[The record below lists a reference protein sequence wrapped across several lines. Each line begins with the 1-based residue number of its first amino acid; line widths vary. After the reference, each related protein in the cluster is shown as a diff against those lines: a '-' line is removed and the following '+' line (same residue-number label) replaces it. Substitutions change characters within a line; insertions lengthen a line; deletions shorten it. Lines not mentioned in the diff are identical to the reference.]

1 MPRTDS
7 GRSTPPRLATL
18 GPGLLALGL
27 AAAGC
32 ADDTPRAASADLA
45 ASRKAAAG
53 RGDGFSELGPTR
65 GDVAPVRTRAKGDA
79 RAPGR
84 QEPGNDSLTT
94 PHSWSPRR

>member
-7 GRSTPPRLATL
+7 GRSTALRLATL

-32 ADDTPRAASADLA
+32 SDDTPRAASADLA

-53 RGDGFSELGPTR
+53 RGGGFPELGPTR
-65 GDVAPVRTRAKGDA
+65 GDVAPVRTRGKGVL
-79 RAPGR
+79 GR
-84 QEPGNDSLTT
+84 PAAGTQGTT
-94 PHSWSPRR
+94 R